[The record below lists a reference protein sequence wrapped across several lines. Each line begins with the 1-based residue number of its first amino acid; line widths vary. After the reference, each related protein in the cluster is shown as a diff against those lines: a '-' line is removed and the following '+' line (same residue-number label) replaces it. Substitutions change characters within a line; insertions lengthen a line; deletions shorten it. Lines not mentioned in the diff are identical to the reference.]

1 MLSKIKNKIFNCIKS
16 INDSYEF
23 KPLLSEIEES
33 PISPLGRFTFWTV
46 TSLIIITILW
56 LVIGKIDIVVSA
68 RGIVIPDGEAKI
80 IQPLETGVVKQI
92 LVKEGDFV
100 KKGQLLILVDT
111 STTEAQLK
119 SVNKNLEQSKIEAE
133 RLKSSGNNSEFS
145 AKTDNKELA
154 EELETQ
160 QKLYQENLS
169 AMNSQVAAKQQ
180 EISQIKNQIDAA
192 VAQKRDYQYQLTNA
206 EDRERRLKN
215 VIDVIAYDEYQEAQN
230 KTNSLQESLNR
241 TISEIK
247 KLEAQSVQIQK
258 EIMQIKSDFKSQ
270 NLTTLANTQKQIN
283 ELEANKEEI
292 EFSNQNQKITAPC
305 DGYIDKLLIHT
316 IGGVVTPAQELI
328 ALTPVEQPLLIKA
341 QVLNRDV
348 GFIKEGMP
356 VSIKIDTF
364 EFQKYGILHGTV
376 KSISQNSIKDEKL
389 GEVYEVYIIPKE
401 HTLLVEGKEKQLSTG
416 MTLNAE
422 IEINK
427 RRIIEFFIYPLIKY
441 LDEGISVR

>member
-1 MLSKIKNKIFNCIKS
+1 MLSKIKNKILNCIKS

-247 KLEAQSVQIQK
+247 KLEAQRVQIQK

>member
-1 MLSKIKNKIFNCIKS
+1 MLSKIKNKILNCIKS

-215 VIDVIAYDEYQEAQN
+215 VIDVIAYNEYQEAQN